1 MKSVIE
7 ELCSGDKFRVDI
19 YLNGEKEK
27 ELLRRGIEM
36 EEAYTQNMSREE
48 RAKFIEYL
56 DARGSLQAQEVVQA
70 YVKGIKLGILIGI
83 ECAEIST
90 DK

>member
-7 ELCSGDKFRVDI
+7 ELCCGDKFRTDT

-27 ELLRRGIEM
+27 ELLRRGIEL
-36 EEAYTQNMSREE
+36 EDAYSQNMCREE

-56 DARGSLQAQEVVQA
+56 DARGSLHAQEVVQA
-70 YVKGIKLGILIGI
+70 YVKGIKLGVLIGI
-83 ECAEIST
+83 ESAEIST

>member
-7 ELCSGDKFRVDI
+7 ELCCGDKFRVDI
-19 YLNGEKEK
+19 YLNGAKEK
-27 ELLRRGIEM
+27 ELLQRGIEL
-36 EEAYTQNMSREE
+36 EETYSQNMSREE
-48 RAKFIEYL
+48 RAKFIDFL

-70 YVKGIKLGILIGI
+70 YVKGIKLGVLIGI
-83 ECAEIST
+83 ESAEIKT